1 MDMKSVQ
8 DLKAFLPAENHP
20 LAKQF
25 YLDLIPAECFGTS
38 RMTGFRA

>member
-25 YLDLIPAECFGTS
+25 YLDLIPHIADD
-38 RMTGFRA
+38 RV